1 MKKAMYLFLLFPFLV
16 FGQSNSTTNQESTSA
31 NQLNTDAGVKINN
44 IQSQFSNASIVEY
57 QNQAI
62 NTIKDF
68 YNYINLFHSSEI
80 TSELKVEVD
89 KSIQNLFLNNSIQ
102 LKDIFNHSE
111 KPISL
116 NEFLSKCKK
125 QSVVIAVSNFNQSK
139 TISDSYFTFQYTI
152 QVTLNSTT
160 TSHTLTQKVYF
171 FPGEKQF
178 GTTKKNV
185 WQLKLGEF

>member
-1 MKKAMYLFLLFPFLV
+1 MKKAMYLFLLFPFLI
-16 FGQSNSTTNQESTSA
+16 FSQSNSTTTQESTSA
-31 NQLNTDAGVKINN
+31 KQLNTNAGVKINS
-44 IQSQFSNASIVEY
+44 IQNQFSNASIVEY

-68 YNYINLFHSSEI
+68 YNYINLYHSSEI
-80 TSELKVEVD
+80 TNELKVEVD
-89 KSIQNLFLNNSIQ
+89 KSIQNLFLTNFIQ
-102 LKDIFNHSE
+102 LKNVFDSTE
-111 KPISL
+111 KTISL

-125 QSVVIAVSNFNQSK
+125 QSVIISVSNFNQSK
-139 TISDSYFTFQYTI
+139 TISDSFFTFQYTI

-171 FPGEKQF
+171 FPSEKQF
-178 GTTKKNV
+178 GATKKNV